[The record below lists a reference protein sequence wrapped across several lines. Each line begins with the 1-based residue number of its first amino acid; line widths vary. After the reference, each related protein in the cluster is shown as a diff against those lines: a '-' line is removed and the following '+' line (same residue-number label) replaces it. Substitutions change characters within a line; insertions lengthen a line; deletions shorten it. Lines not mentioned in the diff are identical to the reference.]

1 MFNFLLHRMSRY
13 QKVVEKTFKIK
24 NYDPFILPILK
35 QDYNGLGLDFPSS
48 RMYYNSPKKVISEK
62 NKFKNYKCYSCN
74 TEFKPVKYNLFK
86 ATYDN
91 DTKLSEIE
99 KIIGLDFP
107 NSRFK
112 K

>member
-1 MFNFLLHRMSRY
+1 MSRY
-13 QKVVEKTFKIK
+13 QKVVEKSLKIK

-35 QDYNGLGLDFPSS
+35 QDYNVLGLDFPSS
-48 RMYYNSPKKVISEK
+48 RMYYNSPKKVISE
-62 NKFKNYKCYSCN
+62 NYKCYSCN
-74 TEFKPVKYNLFK
+74 TTFKPVAKYNLFK

-107 NSRFK
+107 NSRFNK
-112 K
+112 